1 MTDQVDVPFWE
12 AMELPAPNTH
22 MTLSEYDMLPETTLH
37 VEFHGGV
44 VIYPNWSEATMSPAP
59 STKHQRLT
67 LKSATVLED
76 LASNGVVVIAPTDV
90 LLDGRKIQPDVFW
103 IAAGGAG
110 VDRETHYE
118 GPPDLIIEVVSPASI
133 KHDRVT
139 KFDLYERN
147 GVSEYWIIDPLADY
161 LEAYTL
167 RDGKYVRVNQDANG
181 DFHSP
186 SLDKQVVVGRIF
198 GNQPA

>member
-12 AMELPAPNTH
+12 TMGLPAPDTH
-22 MTLSEYDMLPETTLH
+22 MTRLEFDTLPETTLH
-37 VEFHGGV
+37 MEFHDGV
-44 VIYPNWSEATMSPAP
+44 VIYPNWSEATMSLAP

-76 LASNGVVVIAPTDV
+76 LAPNGVVVIAPTDI

-103 IAAGGAG
+103 IAAGGAC

-118 GPPDLIIEVVSPASI
+118 GPPDLVVEVLSPASV

-147 GVSEYWIIDPLADY
+147 GVSEYWIIDPLAEY

-167 RDGKYVRVNQDANG
+167 REGKYVRVNQDANG

-186 SLDKQVVVGRIF
+186 ALDKQVSIARIF
-198 GNQPA
+198 A